1 MKGSASV
8 SARLTHNMDPITI
21 AMTTRAIVITMTVTR
36 TNIGGTAGISGI
48 IGTTTIRIP
57 VGTTIG
63 IDEPSATLAVRLFLL
78 S

>member
-1 MKGSASV
+1 
-8 SARLTHNMDPITI
+8 
-21 AMTTRAIVITMTVTR
+21 MTVTR